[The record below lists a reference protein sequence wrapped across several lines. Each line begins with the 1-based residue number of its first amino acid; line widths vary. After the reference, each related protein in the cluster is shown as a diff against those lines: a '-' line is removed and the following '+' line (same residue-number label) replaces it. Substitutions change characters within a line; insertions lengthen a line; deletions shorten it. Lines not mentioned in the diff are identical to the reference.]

1 MKTISPYLFVCFL
14 FSAITLSGK
23 ENIRAF
29 LGSRDTHVNIYKNE
43 IGHELVAQIIEDSS
57 VDDWNVIIIKG
68 KSSLRLK
75 TEIYTPTGEVV
86 HGWINKSDCAVYA
99 RTRGSEWRLYCNP
112 NIDKPFAVFNSSDII
127 NANPYLYII
136 DYDEKSSPP
145 QQWIKV
151 AFIYDGKYYEG
162 WTWETCSDINHGCN

>member
-29 LGSRDTHVNIYKNE
+29 IGSRDTHVNIYKNE

-75 TEIYTPTGEVV
+75 AEIFTPSGEVIR
-86 HGWINKSDCAVYA
+86 GWISKADCAVYA
-99 RTRGSEWRLYCNP
+99 RIRGLNWCLYSNP
-112 NIDKPFAVFNSSDII
+112 NVSKPITVFNSTDIK
-127 NANPYLYII
+127 NADPNLYII

-151 AFIYDGKYYEG
+151 AFTYDGKYYEG
-162 WTWETCSDINHGCN
+162 WTWEICSDINHGCN